1 MKSYNLLGDIVKRIF
16 ETIGFI
22 SLVCFSFFYTNK
34 ISTVIKEND
43 DLLKQIN
50 EIKNQY
56 EIKPIDAKVIDD
68 DIIPGKS
75 GSSIDLDK
83 SYDKMKK
90 LDTFNSNL
98 LVYKN
103 IKPSVS
109 VNKVY
114 DKYIISGNEDKK
126 EVYIIFVLE
135 ENENIDEVLQ
145 ISNKYNI
152 KFNFFVNIN
161 WFENNNNYI
170 TDLINNGHIIGNIK
184 TNKTSDINW
193 MNAIVS
199 KINKQ
204 ETTFCY
210 NEDKNND
217 FLNICKLNISYTVT
231 PSIQA
236 FDNPI
241 IQIKQDIKNGSII
254 SLKLND
260 KTINE
265 LSLIIEYIKSKGYDI
280 VTLSKI
286 IEE

>member
-1 MKSYNLLGDIVKRIF
+1 MKTYNLLGDVMKKIF

-43 DLLKQIN
+43 DLLRQIN
-50 EIKNQY
+50 EVENQY
-56 EIKPIDAKVIDD
+56 EIKPIDAKVIGD

-83 SYDKMKK
+83 SYEKMKK
-90 LDTFNSNL
+90 FDTFNSNL

-103 IKPSVS
+103 IKPNIS

-126 EVYIIFVLE
+126 EVSIIFILE
-135 ENENIDEVLQ
+135 DNENIEKVLQ
-145 ISNKYNI
+145 ISNKYNV
-152 KFNFFVNIN
+152 KFNFFTNII
-161 WFENNNNYI
+161 WFENNNNYV
-170 TDLINNGHIIGNIK
+170 TNLINNGHIIGNIY

-204 ETTFCY
+204 ENTFCY
-210 NEDKNND
+210 NKDKNDD
-217 FLNICKLNISYTVT
+217 FLNICKLNISYTIT
-231 PSIQA
+231 PSIEA

-241 IQIKQDIKNGSII
+241 MQIKQNIKNGSII
-254 SLKLND
+254 SLKVNE

-265 LSLIIEYIKSKGYDI
+265 LPLIIEYINSKGFNI